1 MLHVFMKEDFWEIV
15 YDIFKPDVMHQWSIR
30 LMIFRV
36 AVALLQKTCIMDY
49 FYDTFNGVF
58 VFVLWLDSHGYD
70 Y

>member
-1 MLHVFMKEDFWEIV
+1 MIYLVDDFQSSCCITSEDL
-15 YDIFKPDVMHQWSIR
+15 KHSI
-30 LMIFRV
+30 
-36 AVALLQKTCIMDY
+36 CIIDY